1 MPTGA
6 DEGSTILVSEQP
18 FDGIRVIEFGQ
29 FVAVPFCAQ
38 LLAEGGAEVI
48 KIESLE
54 GDPTRRLAQI
64 APMESRTYLSRN
76 RGKRSLPLQLRHPQ
90 AGEII
95 DALLQDAD
103 VALMNFRPGLAEQLG
118 LDPESLRA
126 RFPRLVIA
134 HVTPFGRFGPDAGLA
149 GMDIVVQARS
159 GLMVANGRTTDG
171 RPASGDPVAADYMCA
186 MTLSFGVASALLR
199 RTQTGEGGIVH
210 ASLMQAAMNLNNNQ
224 MLRVESIDGRI
235 HDESRRELSE
245 LRERGAS
252 YAEQRMAQPSA
263 RARLMADIY
272 FRTYTT
278 ADGWLAVA
286 CGSTKLRAAFSRAIG
301 LEDDYTGDDPNHHE
315 EHYERLRIAAEE
327 LMLTRPTAAW
337 GSLLAKA
344 GVPVSRVLLPFEL
357 LDDPQVEANAMLYDM
372 EHPAAGP
379 IRVLAPPVVLD
390 EDGFQP
396 PAATAP
402 FASETHSLL
411 GELGFSEEQISSLI
425 SQGVT
430 RDSMPG

>member
-1 MPTGA
+1 M
-6 DEGSTILVSEQP
+6 VNEQP
-18 FDGIRVIEFGQ
+18 FAGIRVIEFGQ
-29 FVAVPFCAQ
+29 FVAVPFCSQ
-38 LLAEGGAEVI
+38 LLAEGGADVI

-76 RGKRSLPLQLRHPQ
+76 RGKRSLPLQLRHPE
-90 AGEII
+90 AAEII
-95 DALLQDAD
+95 DALLSDAD

-118 LDPESLRA
+118 LDPTTLRS
-126 RFPRLVIA
+126 RYPQLVIA
-134 HVTPFGRFGPDAGLA
+134 HVTPFGRYGPDAGLA

-159 GLMVANGRTTDG
+159 GLMVANGRTTED

-186 MTLSFGVASALLR
+186 MTLAFGVSSALLR
-199 RTQTGEGGIVH
+199 RTVTGEGGVVH

-224 MLRVESIDGRI
+224 MLRVESVDGPL
-235 HDESRRELSE
+235 HAESRQELAR
-245 LRERGAS
+245 LRKHSAS
-252 YAEQRMAQPSA
+252 YAEQRMSQPSA

-286 CGSTKLRAAFSRAIG
+286 CGSTRLRAAFSRAIG

-315 EHYERLRIAAEE
+315 EHYERLRVAAEQI
-327 LMLTRPTAAW
+327 MLNQPTAHWEAV
-337 GSLLAKA
+337 LADA

-372 EHPAAGP
+372 DHPSVGP

-390 EDGFQP
+390 ESGFQP
-396 PAATAP
+396 PTFTPP
-402 FASETHSLL
+402 FASETRTLL
-411 GELGFSEEQISSLI
+411 AEFGFADTQIDAFVAS
-425 SQGVT
+425 GVT
-430 RDSMPG
+430 RDTMPE